1 MKKTI
6 MLFLIMT
13 MLLSAGCGKTAPQGE
28 NTSDL
33 SSPETTSENTS
44 PEDKA
49 SENNDSENNSAGI
62 PAGEGENAAAEGSTA
77 ESAAQ
82 ESSADSTAPEESTA
96 ESAAEN
102 TPAQGEDSP
111 ELTPD
116 NAWVLSSVGMTIR
129 MPASYLANRDKVF
142 IHPSAETIS
151 GSDGTRISIVR
162 FFLFPAAEEALN
174 LMNESEYDAITNGIE
189 ILSVVAGMPD
199 GKGADVLNAV
209 LEEYGVNWNASFSEP
224 LGNAGNYTYYECF
237 MPSLV
242 TQSPEPG
249 EELVPVYDSI
259 QKEMKDCIGKAVFS
273 DNVGTVTFSTTD
285 LEGNPVDSAE
295 LFAGHKVTMIN
306 LWTSWCT
313 YCIREMP
320 ELEEI
325 YQEYKEKGCNVV
337 GILMDADDPGA
348 MDEAL
353 AILEQTGVTYMTL
366 KPTGDILDQIPAQAY
381 PTTYFVDEN
390 GKLIGETVVG
400 ADVDRYREQL
410 ENLR

>member
-1 MKKTI
+1 
-6 MLFLIMT
+6 MT

-28 NTSDL
+28 NTSDI
-33 SSPETTSENTS
+33 SSPETISENTS

-82 ESSADSTAPEESTA
+82 ESSADSTAPVESSA

-102 TPAQGEDSP
+102 TPAQGDDSP
-111 ELTPD
+111 DLTPE
-116 NAWVLSSVGMTIR
+116 NAWVLSSVGMTIP

-151 GSDGTRISIVR
+151 GSDGTRIPIVR

-224 LGNAGNYTYYECF
+224 LGDAGNYTYYECF

-259 QKEMKDCIGKAVFS
+259 RKEMKDCLGKAVFS